1 MVVYSFSQLGLYQQ
15 CPKKYQ
21 FRYLDGLEKSFET
34 TPDLLLGTSVH
45 SSLERFYQQ
54 LNIYKKPQKSDLIEY
69 FDIQRSKSLQEN
81 WEKIV
86 MKWDQTLDDYQRRGQ
101 HYLSDYYDLHTP
113 FEDIK
118 IVGTELLLHFTL
130 EDWPNAPKFRGIV
143 DRLDKDWENFIINDY
158 KTNKQLPPEL

>member
-1 MVVYSFSQLGLYQQ
+1 MVVYYFSQLGLYQQ

-81 WEKIV
+81 
-86 MKWDQTLDDYQRRGQ
+86 
-101 HYLSDYYDLHTP
+101 
-113 FEDIK
+113 
-118 IVGTELLLHFTL
+118 
-130 EDWPNAPKFRGIV
+130 
-143 DRLDKDWENFIINDY
+143 
-158 KTNKQLPPEL
+158 

>member
-54 LNIYKKPQKSDLIEY
+54 LNIYKKPQKSDLIER
-69 FDIQRSKSLQEN
+69 FDIQRSSSLQEN
-81 WEKIV
+81 
-86 MKWDQTLDDYQRRGQ
+86 
-101 HYLSDYYDLHTP
+101 
-113 FEDIK
+113 
-118 IVGTELLLHFTL
+118 
-130 EDWPNAPKFRGIV
+130 
-143 DRLDKDWENFIINDY
+143 
-158 KTNKQLPPEL
+158 